1 MNRCGNGSPSAA
13 NGEEQVSRVRRL
25 EVKPELVGK
34 PGGQVLLDDVGAAA
48 DPDVLVPGHRLGLRE
63 IRPATS

>member
-1 MNRCGNGSPSAA
+1 
-13 NGEEQVSRVRRL
+13 
-25 EVKPELVGK
+25 
-34 PGGQVLLDDVGAAA
+34 LLDDVGAAA